1 MSVPTMTGAAVCAY
15 DALLPE
21 RGVAA
26 LVDGRQV
33 ALFRTYDGTVY
44 ALGNHDPFSGANVL
58 SRGIVGSR
66 GDVPTVA
73 SPMFKQVFDLRTGA
87 CLDDPG
93 TAVPTYP
100 VQVVDG
106 QVVVHFD
113 AASVGAASV
122 GAEQVD
128 AGPIGVGPVG
138 AGPVG
143 VGHVG
148 EVAGGDE

>member
-1 MSVPTMTGAAVCAY
+1 MSVPTMTGAVVCAY

-73 SPMFKQVFDLRTGA
+73 SPMFKQVFDLRTGT
-87 CLDDPG
+87 CLDDPA
-93 TAVPTYP
+93 TAVPSYR

-106 QVVVHFD
+106 QVIVL
-113 AASVGAASV
+113 AGAAGAV
-122 GAEQVD
+122 GGVGVD
-128 AGPIGVGPVG
+128 AGVGGAVAG
-138 AGPVG
+138 AG
-143 VGHVG
+143 
-148 EVAGGDE
+148 VAGGGDE